1 MSRIEAIS
9 GPLVPAKAGTQVLRT
24 KPILHSRV
32 CGNERKGSDQ
42 FAFVQVCALQMS
54 PPMTQPLSCADV
66 ALVMVNEPE

>member
-1 MSRIEAIS
+1 MSGIEAIS
-9 GPLVPAKAGTQVLRT
+9 GPLVPAKAGTQVLCAM
-24 KPILHSRV
+24 PNLHSRAR
-32 CGNERKGSDQ
+32 GNERKESDQ